1 LPKIK
6 TKQKQNHSFIAGFAY
21 SWGPLCWLVCTEV
34 QPLETRSAGYAIS
47 VVSNFAV
54 TFLIGQ
60 AFLSMLCSM
69 EYGIFFFFAG
79 FVMIMT
85 IFVLVLVPETK
96 GVPMEEIQ
104 EVLFMKHRV
113 WGPMVRDFWG
123 EGGVRRWSEAGGG
136 GDDSVEVG
144 KKGAPAG
151 GLALEAAAA

>member
-1 LPKIK
+1 M
-6 TKQKQNHSFIAGFAY
+6 
-21 SWGPLCWLVCTEV
+21 CTEV

-60 AFLSMLCSM
+60 AFRSMLCAM

-79 FVMIMT
+79 FVLIMT
-85 IFVLVLVPETK
+85 VFVMVLVPETK

-113 WGPMVRDFWG
+113 WGPMVRDYWG
-123 EGGVRRWSEAGGG
+123 EGGVRRWSDAGGG

-144 KKGAPAG
+144 KKGVQGAG
-151 GLALEAAAA
+151 GPVTLEAAAA